1 MACSSRG
8 SALVAG
14 PSAAATAV
22 ASWSERQTVPGLT
35 ERTIWGRD
43 QVYVYRL
50 PRNVTHTG
58 NIHVEL
64 TYAPADGDC
73 FIYLLGPVAKGS
85 REWQVCPGT
94 YGQGFLSLWPG
105 REVVDYSVPGVL
117 DQDAV
122 DEGVLGDAYYV
133 VVQAASAASRFRL
146 SGYLPRT
153 RAGSTDTTSDATF
166 TRFSFATPASAG
178 KSLSI
183 AGAPYGGPFDLT
195 PTSQGQVECRLEY
208 PADAAKRTVEAA
220 SASQKASF
228 EQYVYPPL
236 WEPDGDAIPVSQPTD
251 PSHWDLY
258 DLNRHAA
265 APLAGDDWYGLQGA
279 FAVQAA
285 GPWLPRQTYHYVPV
299 LWLAAAQPYAV
310 APAQPGPPAT
320 GLRTVGYK
328 ATLLIPQN
336 LRLASA
342 TPRVRRGRAVTLKGS
357 LAVPS
362 AATPG
367 AAVSWAPAGTP
378 VTAAAEGRREV
389 GQGEDREDRSQGLL
403 AREHPRARHDAVARL
418 VARRRRCPGRV
429 LAHQAHRRHAR
440 ADLAAAT
447 AAPRMV
453 RLCARRH
460 LVCQPLRDTN
470 PRVCMRRWR

>member
-1 MACSSRG
+1 LRKALIGALALGMFVAWLG
-8 SALVAG
+8 LVAG

-22 ASWSERQTVPGLT
+22 ASWSERQTIPGLT
-35 ERTIWGRD
+35 ERTIWGQD

-73 FIYLLGPVAKGS
+73 FLYLLGPVAKGS
-85 REWQVCPGT
+85 LEWQVCPGT

-105 REVVDYSVPGVL
+105 REVVDYFVPGVL
-117 DQDAV
+117 DQDV
-122 DEGVLGDAYYV
+122 VNEGVLGDAYYV

-153 RAGSTDTTSDATF
+153 SAGSMDTTSDATF
-166 TRFSFATPASAG
+166 TRFSFATPAAAG

-195 PTSQGQVECRLEY
+195 PTSQGQVECRLQY
-208 PADAAKRTVEAA
+208 PANAGQRTVEAA
-220 SASQKASF
+220 SAAQKASF

-236 WEPDGDAIPVSQPTD
+236 WEPEGDAIPVSQPTG

-265 APLAGDDWYGLQGA
+265 APLAGADWYGLQGA
-279 FAVQAA
+279 FAVQAV
-285 GPWLPRQTYHYVPV
+285 GPWLPGQTYHYVPV
-299 LWLAAAQPYAV
+299 LWLAAVQPYAV

-320 GLRTVGYK
+320 GLRTVGYE

-367 AAVSWAPAGTP
+367 AAVVWAPPGTP
-378 VTAAAEGRREV
+378 VTVQRKAGARWVKAKIVKTGVKGSWRASIRVRGTTQWRAWWPGGAGVPAEYSLIRRTV
-389 GQGEDREDRSQGLL
+389 VR
-403 AREHPRARHDAVARL
+403 PR
-418 VARRRRCPGRV
+418 
-429 LAHQAHRRHAR
+429 
-440 ADLAAAT
+440 
-447 AAPRMV
+447 
-453 RLCARRH
+453 
-460 LVCQPLRDTN
+460 
-470 PRVCMRRWR
+470 

>member
-1 MACSSRG
+1 MRK
-8 SALVAG
+8 ALIGALALGMFVAWLGAVAG

-58 NIHVEL
+58 TLHVEL
-64 TYAPADGDC
+64 TYTPADRDC

-85 REWQVCPGT
+85 SEWQVCPGT
-94 YGQGFLSLWPG
+94 YGQGFLSQWPG
-105 REVVDYSVPGVL
+105 QVVDYSVPGVV

-153 RAGSTDTTSDATF
+153 RAGSTDTTSDHSF
-166 TRFSFATPASAG
+166 TRFRFATPAAAG
-178 KSLSI
+178 KSLSV

-195 PTSQGQVECRLEY
+195 PTSQGEVECRLQY
-208 PADAAKRTVEAA
+208 PANAGKRTVTAT
-220 SASQKASF
+220 SASQRASF

-236 WEPDGDAIPVSQPTD
+236 WDPDGDAIPVSQPTD

-265 APLAGDDWYGLQGA
+265 APLAGVDWYGLQGS
-279 FAVQAA
+279 FAVQAR
-285 GPWLPRQTYHYVPV
+285 GPWLPRRTYHYVPV
-299 LWLAAAQPYAV
+299 LWLAAAPPYAV

-342 TPRVRRGRAVTLKGS
+342 TAKVRRGRVVTLKGS
-357 LAVPS
+357 LAVSS

-367 AAVSWAPAGTP
+367 AQIVWAPPGTR
-378 VTAAAEGRREV
+378 VTVQRKV
-389 GQGEDREDRSQGLL
+389 G
-403 AREHPRARHDAVARL
+403 ARWVKAKIVKTGAKGSWRASI
-418 VARRRRCPGRV
+418 RV
-429 LAHQAHRRHAR
+429 R
-440 ADLAAAT
+440 AT
-447 AAPRMV
+447 
-453 RLCARRH
+453 
-460 LVCQPLRDTN
+460 T
-470 PRVCMRRWR
+470 RWRAWWPGAAGVPAEYSLVKRTVVVRPR